1 MSLQRTPPPG
11 VTTRAGARRQ
21 AATRHVSDDEHD
33 ETFIS
38 QPALGDGEVSDV
50 PPVPVGTQPPSID
63 HRTELALIR
72 DGTARF
78 SDTYLRSDGSN
89 YRVWLRELTE
99 VAFSFLR
106 DERFFVSDR
115 RGHPLERAAR
125 GILLGS
131 VDASIRFDL
140 YDFARSDAMLRAIK
154 GRFGTIS
161 RATQLSRWRDL
172 FHLPISADTN
182 ANEVSSLFR
191 SRFDDLLASGI
202 PLSRDAILGLILQ
215 SSIPHGTDLR
225 NEFDQRMDME
235 LSWNNNAAPR
245 FDRII
250 DLLAASQARLNVR
263 ARDRQREMTSHGM
276 AVDASGQR
284 RSSIESHPGNVYGMA
299 GRPERRMDNRP
310 RTCFRC
316 GSTAH
321 QIADCTEPPRA
332 PRQNAPH
339 IYHSH
344 PDQFTAH
351 YPIITPPAGYRHPN
365 PARPSKPAAPV
376 HPAPGLRPADSYR
389 PDYRRSGGRPAAR
402 QAEAEVG
409 SGEEP
414 EAPAD
419 AMEYEQGPEPS
430 PDARNAEFRF
440 PSPPPEALF
449 DTGATHH
456 LSGDNNR
463 DFSFPWAEFNH
474 YRA

>member
-50 PPVPVGTQPPSID
+50 PQSL
-63 HRTELALIR
+63 TESALIR

-365 PARPSKPAAPV
+365 PARPSKPAAP
-376 HPAPGLRPADSYR
+376 
-389 PDYRRSGGRPAAR
+389 
-402 QAEAEVG
+402 AEAEVG

-430 PDARNAEFRF
+430 PMLGTLSSASRLLLPKRSTNTKSHFITAIGTLVFRGRIQPLSSLKGSF
-440 PSPPPEALF
+440 TVLMPPTHSFLLRLCDSPVL
-449 DTGATHH
+449 
-456 LSGDNNR
+456 R
-463 DFSFPWAEFNH
+463 
-474 YRA
+474 